1 MVGRDELR
9 GTMRNFPSGI
19 SVLTTTLEGK
29 RIGVTI
35 GSLVSL
41 SLSPPLVG
49 VSIGRELAVYELLR
63 DDGTFAVSILRGDQA
78 PLAAHFAR
86 GVPPIALWEGIG
98 VREGSTGLPLL
109 ADALAWLECRVVD
122 EHAVGDHTLFVGEVD
137 AAEEGPSGTAL
148 VYREHGYHPV

>member
-1 MVGRDELR
+1 
-9 GTMRNFPSGI
+9 MRNLPSGI
-19 SVLTTTLEGK
+19 SVLTTTLEGH

-35 GSLVSL
+35 ASLVSL
-41 SLSPPLVG
+41 SLFPPLVG
-49 VSIGRELAVYELLR
+49 VSIGRELAVHELLR
-63 DDGTFAVSILRGDQA
+63 DAGTFAVSILRGDQA

-86 GVPPIALWEGIG
+86 GVPPIALWDGIG

-109 ADALAWLECRVVD
+109 ADALAWLECRIVD

-137 AAEEGPSGTAL
+137 AAEEGPPGTAL